1 MILVGVDAGGT
12 STGALAYTCEG
23 KLIGYHVS
31 GPGNYHNVGLERALK
46 NIKEAIFH
54 ATNNETPDVV
64 CIGLAGLDSRHDYE
78 VLSRALY
85 GIGKKVIIE
94 HDSFIALYAE
104 TRGKPGVITIAG
116 TGSVVVAYDG
126 KKRYKYGGEGWL
138 LSDDGSSY
146 WMGRKAL
153 RTLTKMLDGRMEM
166 TKMGEMLLKEMK
178 IRDLDDLIKWAYHE
192 GHKVNE
198 IAGLAKVVDR
208 AASEGDAIAKEI
220 IYNAAKE
227 LSSITIY
234 ASRKISERKAYLS
247 GGIFSSELYLKYF
260 IDFLSEAGIEG
271 KLSRMPAEYGAV
283 LLAFKEAKCR
293 SEPEEPPLHF

>member
-31 GPGNYHNVGLERALK
+31 GPGNYHNVGLEKALAH
-46 NIKEAIFH
+46 IREAILY
-54 ATNNETPDVV
+54 ATNNRVPDVV

-78 VLSRALY
+78 VLSRALS

-104 TRGKPGVITIAG
+104 TRGRPGVITIAG

-126 KKRYKYGGEGWL
+126 RRRYKYGGEGWL
-138 LSDDGSSY
+138 LSDDGSAY
-146 WMGRKAL
+146 WIGREAL
-153 RTLTKMLDGRMEM
+153 RRLTKMLEGREEM
-166 TKMGEMLLKEMK
+166 TRLGKMLLEELR

-198 IAGLAKVVDR
+198 IAGLARAVDK
-208 AASEGDAIAKEI
+208 AASEGDPVAREI

-227 LSSITIY
+227 LSSIAIY
-234 ASRKISERKAYLS
+234 ASKKISERKVYLS
-247 GGIFSSELYLKYF
+247 GGLFSSELYLNLF
-260 IDFLSEAGIEG
+260 NEFLRRAGIEG
-271 KLSRMPAEYGAV
+271 VPSRVPAEYGAV
-283 LLAFKEAKCR
+283 LLAFKEANCR
-293 SEPEEPPLHF
+293 NEPEEPPLHF